1 MPKIV
6 SGLKRNGCP
15 GNPGNGGWIAPEY
28 ALLMERSILIV
39 KQSEPTTRS
48 DYLLKL
54 IYI

>member
-1 MPKIV
+1 MDRLKILLMAV
-6 SGLKRNGCP
+6 LCLMLFL
-15 GNPGNGGWIAPEY
+15 
-28 ALLMERSILIV
+28 LLMERSILIV